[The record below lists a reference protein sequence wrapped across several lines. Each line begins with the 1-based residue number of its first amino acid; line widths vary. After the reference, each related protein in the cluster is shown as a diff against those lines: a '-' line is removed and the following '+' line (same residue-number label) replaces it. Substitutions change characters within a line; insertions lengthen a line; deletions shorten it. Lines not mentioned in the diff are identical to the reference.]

1 MEFSAQTLEIQM
13 ECYEGPLA
21 VLITLIKKNKV
32 SIWDIPISLIT
43 EKFLQYVDVVKNLQ
57 LKIAEDFIEMAS
69 LLIYIKSR
77 MLLPLNNGEEDG
89 TDPREELIERILE
102 YERLKGMV
110 ATLETLPVLD
120 RDTYCTGSNTIEGDE
135 EFDLMALCEVFFEII
150 KNQEERFLEV
160 RDLRPTLEEKLIVL
174 KEILRASGQYQW
186 DYRSEENTTEK
197 VATLLAML
205 ELTKL
210 RIARIIQRKT
220 FGAISIRLRDP
231 GRLKPDSAYIP
242 GTLTDEMTPGSAN
255 GAVTNSRNTPGSVF

>member
-43 EKFLQYVDVVKNLQ
+43 ERFLQYVEVVKDLQ

-77 MLLPLNNGEEDG
+77 MLLPINDGEEDG
-89 TDPREELIERILE
+89 ADPREELIERILE

-110 ATLETLPVLD
+110 GTIETLPVLNK
-120 RDTYCTGSNTIEGDE
+120 DTFCSGLNTIEGDE
-135 EFDLMALCEVFFEII
+135 EFDLMALCEVFFEIM

-160 RDLRPTLEEKLIVL
+160 RDLRPTLEEKLIIL
-174 KEILRASGQYQW
+174 KEILKASGQYQW
-186 DYRSEENTTEK
+186 DYRSEENITEK

-220 FGAISIRLRDP
+220 FGAISIWLRNP
-231 GRLKPDSAYIP
+231 GRFNPESSDASKSSS
-242 GTLTDEMTPGSAN
+242 GEMKAGSI
-255 GAVTNSRNTPGSVF
+255 